1 MYATVAGQDSLIER
15 TLHAGREVLLGRQ
28 RGRLAL
34 LPFAGPAAIV
44 SIAYMDPG
52 NLATNI
58 QAGAG
63 YGCELLWVA
72 LAACLV
78 AALLQGLAAKVGIAT
93 GRNLA
98 ELCREHFAPPV
109 VYAMWLA
116 SEVAAIATELAELL
130 GAGLGLTLLCG
141 IPLLPSVILVAIATC
156 AALRLQRLGFRS
168 LEILI
173 GCFIGVIVTSY
184 LIELVIAPP
193 DWGAVAAG
201 VLVPRL
207 HGTNSIIVAVGIVGA
222 TVMPHAIYLHSG
234 LTQARFPVGNAGQR
248 RNTLVMSHNG
258 VLLAL
263 GIAGLVNMAMII
275 LAARAFHDGVHDSV
289 VGIEAACRTLVPLL
303 GLAAA
308 GMFMLALLASGFSSS
323 IVAVMAGQTIMQGF
337 VSFRVPLWF
346 RRLVVITPSF
356 IVVAAG
362 IDITQALVLSQVVLS
377 LVLPIPMV
385 ALVKFTARRDVMG
398 EFVNS
403 RLTNVLAVT
412 AAGFVCLLN
421 GVLLLAMAAQ
431 TIPTNLMPTIFSI
444 ADGAP
449 AAWQRNNPGSAS
461 VWINDLGP
469 VGRGMKRRGNDEVP
483 PPPPSL

>member
-1 MYATVAGQDSLIER
+1 MYAPATGRDSLTER
-15 TLHAGREVLLGRQ
+15 VLPAGRGVLLGRQ
-28 RGRLAL
+28 PGRLAL
-34 LPFAGPAAIV
+34 LPFAGPAVIA

-78 AALLQGLAAKVGIAT
+78 AALFQGLAAKVGIVT
-93 GRNLA
+93 GRSLA

-109 VYAMWLA
+109 VYTMWLA

-141 IPLLPSVILVAIATC
+141 IPLLASMMLVAIATY
-156 AALRLQRLGFRS
+156 ATLRLHRSGFRS

-173 GCFIGVIVTSY
+173 GCFIGVIVMSY

-207 HGTNSIIVAVGIVGA
+207 HGTNSVFVAVGIVGA

-234 LTQARFPVGNAGQR
+234 LTQARFPVGNAGQQR
-248 RNTLVMSHNG
+248 STLIMSHNG

-263 GIAGLVNMAMII
+263 GVAGLVNMAMII
-275 LAARAFHDGVHDSV
+275 LAARAFHDGTHDSV
-289 VGIEAACRTLVPLL
+289 AGIEAACRTLVPIL
-303 GLAAA
+303 GLGAA
-308 GMFMLALLASGFSSS
+308 GVFMLALLASGFSSS
-323 IVAVMAGQTIMQGF
+323 IVAVMAGQAIMQGF
-337 VSFRVPLWF
+337 VSFRVPLWL

-385 ALVKFTARRDVMG
+385 ALVKLTARRDVMG
-398 EFVNS
+398 EFANG

-421 GVLLLAMAAQ
+421 GALLLVIAGQ
-431 TIPTNLMPTIFSI
+431 TIPTTLAPLTVSV
-444 ADGAP
+444 ADGA
-449 AAWQRNNPGSAS
+449 AGGLAT
-461 VWINDLGP
+461 
-469 VGRGMKRRGNDEVP
+469 E
-483 PPPPSL
+483 